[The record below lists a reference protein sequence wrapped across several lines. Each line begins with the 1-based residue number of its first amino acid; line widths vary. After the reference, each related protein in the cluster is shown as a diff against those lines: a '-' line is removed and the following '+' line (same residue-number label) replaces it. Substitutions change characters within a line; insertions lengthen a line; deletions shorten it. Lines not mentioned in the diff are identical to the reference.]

1 MTAITKL
8 KEELTKQYE
17 ETLQQVYKLQ
27 GAIAT
32 CDKLLNKEEPTP
44 TDTES

>member
-1 MTAITKL
+1 MTAIAEL
-8 KEELTKQYE
+8 KEELAKQYE
-17 ETLQQVYKLQ
+17 QTVQQLYKLQ

>member
-1 MTAITKL
+1 MTAIAEL

-17 ETLQQVYKLQ
+17 QTLQQVYKLQ

-32 CDKLLNKEEPTP
+32 CYRLLNKEEPTP